1 MYKLQVE
8 STKISTN
15 NNSHFS
21 ESFSKYGRYQIEN
34 DLEFYL
40 PATKIKFSKL
50 GEGKFAYKRTNFQNE
65 VIQKVIAVSSK
76 GLEIEI
82 TPALPIHLPAYKTD
96 FMFLR
101 LATPLQ
107 IGKSA
112 TTEVNVSMPIEIGI
126 YTIDKETAYP
136 IDYLLC
142 PPSYSKYGLYGQPE
156 SGRLCKYAK
165 ISIDGNETKTP
176 FAFGT
181 MQMKIRNEFHKGVSI
196 GRIVFPITDHEI
208 YYSDTMAVLD
218 PLEVI
223 VKERLGFDFLEMKNA
238 TRNLPKWNKA
248 SRDIPK
254 TDYKFSMENGFD

>member
-1 MYKLQVE
+1 VE
-8 STKISTN
+8 STEISAN

-21 ESFSKYGRYQIEN
+21 GNFSKYGRYEIEN

-50 GEGKFAYKRTNFQNE
+50 GEGKFSYNRSNFQNE
-65 VIQKVIAVSSK
+65 IIQKVIAVRPK

-82 TPALPIHLPAYKTD
+82 SPALPIHLPAYKTD

-101 LATPLQ
+101 LATPLH

-112 TTEVNVSMPIEIGI
+112 STEFNIAMPIEIGI
-126 YTIDKETAYP
+126 YITDKETAYP
-136 IDYLLC
+136 IDYLFC

-165 ISIDGNETKTP
+165 ISIDGNEKETP

-181 MQMKIRNEFHKGVSI
+181 MQLRIHNELHRGVSI
-196 GRIVFPITDHEI
+196 GQIVFPITDHDI
-208 YYSDTMAVLD
+208 YYSDTAAVID

-223 VKERLGFDFLEMKNA
+223 VKERLGLDFLEMKNA
-238 TRNLPKWNKA
+238 TRNLPKWSKA
-248 SRDIPK
+248 SRDMPK
-254 TDYKFSMENGFD
+254 TDFKFSMENGFDK